1 MNTRLARGLL
11 IIGLV
16 LTPFVVGLL
25 FTYQILRIPFPT
37 DMADQPSIDYQEGP
51 RLLPAAGSVPIEG
64 LRVSLDGL
72 MANPVAADQVSL
84 ERGKVLYSIHCQLC
98 HGDQGHGDGPLAHYF
113 NRPPQNL
120 TDPKVIGEADG
131 SIFLTITQ
139 GFGEMPS
146 LAENLTP
153 RESWDVI
160 NYLRTLA
167 AQ

>member
-1 MNTRLARGLL
+1 MNMRLARGLL

-16 LTPFVVGLL
+16 LTPFLVGLL

-51 RLLPAAGSVPIEG
+51 RLLPASGAVPIQG
-64 LRVSLDGL
+64 LRVDPDGL
-72 MANPVAADQVSL
+72 AANPVTSDSTSL
-84 ERGKVLYSIHCQLC
+84 LRGKILYSIHCQLC

-120 TDPKVIGEADG
+120 TDPKVTAEADG
-131 SIFLTITQ
+131 AIYMTIAQ

-160 NYLRTLA
+160 NYLRTLS